1 MPLQKKIESIDLL
14 FYCPPTIEYSILTL
28 VKMNVSEYNI
38 LLLGNG
44 GVGKTSFVRS
54 LKGDRFQPKYV
65 ENTGIEISSFDLD
78 SAVVNIY
85 DTPGQYQYNMEEN
98 LKNVFNEN
106 NPSLNI
112 IMCDNNNISYKKAMG
127 LWTDIAKDLGGPIT
141 YAYNKTDIKYRECP
155 NGAHISCKRNDITR
169 LLNEIIG
176 NLVQ

>member
-1 MPLQKKIESIDLL
+1 MVCEKIELPSCP
-14 FYCPPTIEYSILTL
+14 FYCPLTIEYSILTL
-28 VKMNVSEYNI
+28 TKMNTSEYNI

-65 ENTGIEISSFDLD
+65 ENTGIEISSFELD
-78 SAVVNIY
+78 SGIVNIY

-127 LWTDIAKDLGGPIT
+127 LCTDIAENLGDPIIYT
-141 YAYNKTDIKYRECP
+141 HNKADINYKERP
-155 NGAHISCKRNDITR
+155 NGTHISCKRNDITR
-169 LLNEIIG
+169 LINEILG